1 MDDKVIYFP
10 FISLLIHFRDLR
22 KEGSIKGELAN
33 FLLYNLFKKLKHE
46 ISHDESYEELSCGN
60 SDVFNSVFLS
70 FLLFWPQHV

>member
-33 FLLYNLFKKLKHE
+33 FLLYNLFKRLKRE
-46 ISHDESYEELSCGN
+46 ISHDESYELSCGG
-60 SDVFNSVFLS
+60 SEFF
-70 FLLFWPQHV
+70 